1 LNRVYLDTNVFVYAV
16 GGESPHREPC
26 REVLRA
32 VAQRRLAGE
41 TSAYAL
47 QELVRQRQRR
57 GDGEATKRAREAAAV
72 CSELHPLEWEI
83 VSSAM
88 DLVDRH
94 SRLGIA
100 DALHVSTAIAKG
112 IALVV
117 SADRGLDEVPGIERV
132 DPLDRQR
139 FAALT
144 SE

>member
-1 LNRVYLDTNVFVYAV
+1 LTRVYLDTNVFVYAV

-26 REVLRA
+26 REILQS

-57 GDGEATKRAREAAAV
+57 GDANATERGREAGSI
-72 CSELHPLEWEI
+72 CSELHPLDWEI
-83 VSSAM
+83 TATAM

-94 SRLGIA
+94 SQLGIA
-100 DALHVSTAIAKG
+100 DALHVSTALNKG
-112 IALVV
+112 LALVV
-117 SADRGLDEVPGIERV
+117 SADDDLDAVAGIERV
-132 DPLDRQR
+132 DPLDRKR
-139 FAALT
+139 LAALM

>member
-1 LNRVYLDTNVFVYAV
+1 MRVYLDTNVFVYAV

-57 GDGEATKRAREAAAV
+57 GDGEATQRAREAAAV
-72 CSELHPLEWEI
+72 CSDLHPLDWEI
-83 VSSAM
+83 TSSAM
-88 DLVDRH
+88 DLVDRY
-94 SRLGIA
+94 RCLGIA
-100 DALHVSTAIAKG
+100 DALHVSTAINKG

-117 SADRGLDEVPGIERV
+117 SADRDLDEVLGIERV
-132 DPLDRQR
+132 DPLDRER
-139 FAALT
+139 LAALA
-144 SE
+144 SD

>member
-1 LNRVYLDTNVFVYAV
+1 MSRVYLDTNVFVYAV

-72 CSELHPLEWEI
+72 CSVLHPLDWEI
-83 VSSAM
+83 TSSAM
-88 DLVDRH
+88 DLMDRH

-112 IALVV
+112 ITLVI
-117 SADRGLDEVPGIERV
+117 SADRDLDEVPGIERV
-132 DPLDRQR
+132 DPLDRRR